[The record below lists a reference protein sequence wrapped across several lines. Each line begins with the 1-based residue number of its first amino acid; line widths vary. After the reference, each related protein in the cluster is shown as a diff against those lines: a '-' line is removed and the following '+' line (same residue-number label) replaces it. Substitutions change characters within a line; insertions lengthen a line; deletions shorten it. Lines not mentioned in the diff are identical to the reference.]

1 MKHKIIQDVSTVLLV
16 GGGATRAETLKQMA
30 GSVNTVVAADG
41 GADVLRAA
49 GIVPDAVI
57 GDMDSVSAQTLA
69 ELPEGVL
76 HRIEEQDST
85 DFDKCLRHVAAP
97 LVLGY
102 GFLGARVDHQLA
114 AMTVLL
120 RYPDRRCILIGEE
133 DVLVLCPPEIE
144 AGAAG
149 RQPPVALSPR
159 VGAGTVRR
167 AALAHRR
174 HRVPA
179 GRSGRDVERRVGAG
193 QAAVSIG
200 EDAAHSA
207 GPCIASSGGN
217 ARRDARI
224 MARSLITI

>member
-49 GIVPDAVI
+49 GILPDAVI
-57 GDMDSVSAQTLA
+57 GDMDSVSAETLA
-69 ELPEGVL
+69 ALPESVL
-76 HRIEEQDST
+76 LRIEEQDST

-133 DVLVLCPPEIE
+133 DVLVLCPPELRLELPVGSRLSLYPLGPVQGQSDGLRWPIDGI
-144 AGAAG
+144 AF
-149 RQPPVALSPR
+149 QPDGQVGTSNVVSGPVRLRFDSAKMLLILP
-159 VGAGTVRR
+159 
-167 AALAHRR
+167 ALALPHLAEALAAT
-174 HRVPA
+174 PA
-179 GRSGRDVERRVGAG
+179 SWPA
-193 QAAVSIG
+193 
-200 EDAAHSA
+200 
-207 GPCIASSGGN
+207 
-217 ARRDARI
+217 
-224 MARSLITI
+224 L